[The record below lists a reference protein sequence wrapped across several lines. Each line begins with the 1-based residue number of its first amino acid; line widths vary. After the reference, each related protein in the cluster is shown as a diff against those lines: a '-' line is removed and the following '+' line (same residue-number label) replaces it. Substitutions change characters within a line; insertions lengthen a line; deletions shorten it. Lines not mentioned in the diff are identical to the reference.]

1 MTFMDIRGTRTKKLV
16 LAFLSF
22 SLVPGFF
29 CGCAPP
35 SVNMV
40 RDISS
45 SKQYIFDA
53 EENYQTVY
61 NKILN
66 QAKICL
72 ETKKYTAR
80 MMAQGEI
87 HPEVQS
93 GTITLLFDG
102 ILAVDTYQVI
112 DMYALNDNSTIVIAY
127 YSLGSV
133 DKNGKM
139 LKEWVLDNSV
149 ECEPKNKPQETGQPP
164 AGTGGS

>member
-1 MTFMDIRGTRTKKLV
+1 MKRRILSLLPVSLV
-16 LAFLSF
+16 LGFLY
-22 SLVPGFF
+22 
-29 CGCAPP
+29 GCAPP
-35 SVNMV
+35 SANMV

-53 EENYQTVY
+53 EENYQPVY
-61 NKILN
+61 HKILD
-66 QAKICL
+66 QAKRCL

-80 MMAQGEI
+80 MMVQGEM

-93 GTITLLFDG
+93 GTVTVLFDG

-112 DMYALNDNSTIVIAY
+112 DIYALNDNSTIVIAY

-133 DKNGKM
+133 DKYGRT
-139 LKEWVLDNSV
+139 LKEWVLDNSA
-149 ECEPKNKPQETGQPP
+149 ECEPTNKPRETGQPP